1 MTDNPTLNNFI
12 VDEIEKD
19 LAGNLSALAT
29 RFPPEP
35 NGYLHIGHAKS
46 INLNFALAKHYGG
59 TCNLRF
65 DDTNPEKE
73 DIEYVNAIKE
83 DVAWIISA
91 QDLELPEPL
100 VASNYFEQFYDFA
113 VTLINKGLAFV
124 CELTAD
130 EMHAYRGTF
139 TEPGKNSPYRDR
151 SIAENLQLFTD
162 MRAGK
167 FANGEKTLRAKI
179 DMSHPNIVMR
189 DPVVYRINHV
199 AHHNTGD
206 AWCIYPMYDFA
217 HPLEDAIEGI
227 THSLCSLEFENNR
240 PLYNWY
246 VEHCEPMVGGKPS
259 NPRQI
264 EFGKLNITR
273 TILGKRYITQLVADG
288 KVTGWDD
295 PRLMTIKGMRRRGY
309 TPRIIKK
316 FTDQAGVSKAYGSID
331 IAELEA
337 IVRDDL
343 KEDSQM
349 IMAVT
354 DPIKVVITNY
364 PEGQTEQLEVKNSA
378 VNEAMGT
385 RSMVFGRELY
395 IEREDFQEVPE
406 KKFNRLTPDQE
417 VRLHSAYFI
426 KCHEIIKD
434 DAGNITQLNCT
445 YDIETKSGSGFTGR
459 KVKGTIHWVH
469 ADTAVQADIN
479 LFDYLVDEAGEF
491 NAESWTVKPALIE
504 AGIAD
509 MTATHFQFLRHGY
522 FVKDTVSGYNCL
534 VGLKSSFK

>member
-12 VDEIEKD
+12 TDEIEKD
-19 LAGNLSALAT
+19 LAGNLTALAT

-73 DIEYVNAIKE
+73 DITYVNAIKE

-91 QDLELPEPL
+91 QDLTLPEPL
-100 VASNYFEQFYDFA
+100 VASNYFEQFYAFA
-113 VTLINKGLAFV
+113 VTLITKGLAFV
-124 CELTAD
+124 CELSAD
-130 EMHAYRGTF
+130 DMHHYRGSF
-139 TEPGKNSPYRDR
+139 TEPGKESPYRNR
-151 SIAENLQLFTD
+151 SIDENLQLFAD

-179 DMSHPNIVMR
+179 DMGHPNIVMR
-189 DPVVYRINHV
+189 DPVIYRINHV
-199 AHHNTGD
+199 SHHNTGD
-206 AWCIYPMYDFA
+206 TWCIYPMYDFA

-246 VEHCEPMVGGKPS
+246 VEHCEPQANGKPS
-259 NPRQI
+259 TPRQI
-264 EFGKLNITR
+264 EFGKLNLTR
-273 TILGKRYITQLVADG
+273 TILGKRHITQLVSEG

-316 FTDQAGVSKAYGSID
+316 FTDQAGVSKAYGAID

-337 IVRDDL
+337 VVRDDL
-343 KEDSQM
+343 KADSQL
-349 IMAVT
+349 IMAVI

-364 PEGQTEQLEVKNSA
+364 PEGQTEQLEVKNNA

-385 RSMVFGRELY
+385 RSMTFGRELY

-406 KKFNRLTPDQE
+406 KKFNRLAPGRE

-426 KCHEIIKD
+426 QCNEVIKD
-434 DAGNITQLNCT
+434 DTGHILQLNCT

-469 ADTAVQADIN
+469 ANTAIEANIN
-479 LFDYLVDEAGEF
+479 FFDYLLDEAGDF
-491 NAESWTVKPALIE
+491 NPDSWHIKPALIE
-504 AGIAD
+504 AGIAQS
-509 MTATHFQFLRHGY
+509 TATHFQFLRHGY
-522 FVKDTVSGYNCL
+522 FVKDTIQGYNCL
-534 VGLKSSFK
+534 VSLKSSFK